1 MAAATKSTLLAVD
14 TNFLLDLAA
23 DAAVSW
29 EALETI
35 RRRLPDPIIL
45 VPPTVIDELVVAHD
59 DPTDPEEHR
68 LAGIAL
74 THLRAKWKFQPVD
87 LVPVGYGIVE
97 RIAEKIQERGYL
109 PHDEVNDS
117 LILAEASLLNCA
129 LLISA
134 DNHLLDVP
142 AGPLKLLLDAQDVAS
157 PIIVSPRKIAREFF
171 PK

>member
-1 MAAATKSTLLAVD
+1 M
-14 TNFLLDLAA
+14 
-23 DAAVSW
+23 
-29 EALETI
+29 
-35 RRRLPDPIIL
+35 
-45 VPPTVIDELVVAHD
+45 
-59 DPTDPEEHR
+59 
-68 LAGIAL
+68 
-74 THLRAKWKFQPVD
+74 D
-87 LVPVGYGIVE
+87 LVPVGHGIVE
-97 RIAEKIQERGYL
+97 RIAEKIRERGYL

-157 PIIVSPRKIAREFF
+157 PLIVSPRKIAREFF

>member
-23 DAAVSW
+23 DTAVAG

-35 RRRLPDPIIL
+35 RRRLPGSLIL
-45 VPPTVIDELVVAHD
+45 VPPTVIDELAVAHA
-59 DPTDPEEHR
+59 DPADREEQR

-74 THLRAKWKFQPVD
+74 TSLRAKWKFQPVD
-87 LVPVGYGIVE
+87 LVPVGHGIVE
-97 RIAEKIQERGYL
+97 RIAEKIRARGYL

-117 LILAEASLLNCA
+117 LILAEASLLNCT
-129 LLISA
+129 LLITA

-142 AGPLKLLLDAQDVAS
+142 RRAAQ
-157 PIIVSPRKIAREFF
+157 IAA
-171 PK
+171 